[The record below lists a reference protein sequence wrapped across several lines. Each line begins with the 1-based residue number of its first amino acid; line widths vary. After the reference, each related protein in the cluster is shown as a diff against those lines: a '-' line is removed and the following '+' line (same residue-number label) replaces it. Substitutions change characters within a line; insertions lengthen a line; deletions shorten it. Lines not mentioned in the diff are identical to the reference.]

1 MVTISLSFHFLLYQ
15 MIIDDGRFYWWKC
28 ISFEI
33 RLIEFPFAL
42 IHLPPSLCILFLAW
56 IRYQLTL
63 KIHLHHHFLFHCWY
77 QSSSAC
83 RSNQFI
89 LKIFFSVDF
98 GKCLS
103 YIYRTKSPQL
113 SLNFWWYWNWIYLNK
128 HNIMKDGLFI
138 E

>member
-1 MVTISLSFHFLLYQ
+1 MVTISLSFYFLLYQ
-15 MIIDDGRFYWWKC
+15 MTIDDGRFYWWKC

-89 LKIFFSVDF
+89 LKSFFFLILAIVCHTSEEPNLPNYQSNWFDAIEI
-98 GKCLS
+98 G
-103 YIYRTKSPQL
+103 YIWIGTK
-113 SLNFWWYWNWIYLNK
+113 
-128 HNIMKDGLFI
+128 
-138 E
+138 